1 MASYERALALNPQAG
16 WSALQY
22 AHCAALA
29 RDFRR
34 PRAGRSGPSCSSRS
48 GCPVAPGALIVGA
61 FVRLGQAKALQGLH
75 AEAVAEY
82 EKELEFL
89 RDVDHALR
97 SRIFI
102 ELHQR
107 RGESRLALG
116 ETEAGRLDLDLGL
129 EAFERR
135 LRNGADDPMTRY
147 YAACC
152 LRPARRDRA
161 GPPEPGEGGGA
172 AASADRGPRSH
183 RACARVLAR
192 PSAIRGP
199 ARPGTRS
206 RVRPLG
212 R

>member
-1 MASYERALALNPQAG
+1 
-16 WSALQY
+16 
-22 AHCAALA
+22 
-29 RDFRR
+29 
-34 PRAGRSGPSCSSRS
+34 
-48 GCPVAPGALIVGA
+48 
-61 FVRLGQAKALQGLH
+61 
-75 AEAVAEY
+75 VAEY
-82 EKELEFL
+82 EKELAFL

-152 LRPARRDRA
+152 FALRGEIEPSLQSLEKAAERR
-161 GPPEPGEGGGA
+161 
-172 AASADRGPRSH
+172 
-183 RACARVLAR
+183 
-192 PSAIRGP
+192 
-199 ARPGTRS
+199 
-206 RVRPLG
+206 LG
-212 R
+212 